1 MKQIIFITIS
11 LLLMTACAPQQA
23 PAPQQV
29 PVPKPKVKVPKK
41 ATTYKAVP
49 AAPKK
54 EIELKEVEDENF
66 SSDYMYPSTDK
77 KKKSSKKS
85 VSNATTAAPV
95 AKSTATEMTKGE
107 CIGLIGQEKFDK
119 YAQMYGGESAPLK
132 KCKMLKTL

>member
-1 MKQIIFITIS
+1 MKQIIFIAAS
-11 LLLMTACAPQQA
+11 LLLMTACVPQQTSAPQQA
-23 PAPQQV
+23 PAPQ
-29 PVPKPKVKVPKK
+29 PKVQKK
-41 ATTYKAVP
+41 AAPYSDVP

-77 KKKSSKKS
+77 KKKSSEKT
-85 VSNATTAAPV
+85 VSNTTADVPV

-107 CIGLIGQEKFDK
+107 CIGLIGQEKFNK